1 MFPRHPVVTQEAV
14 TQEAVT
20 QEEATQEEVIL
31 EEATQYVLAYECFII
46 P

>member
-14 TQEAVT
+14 TQEEVT